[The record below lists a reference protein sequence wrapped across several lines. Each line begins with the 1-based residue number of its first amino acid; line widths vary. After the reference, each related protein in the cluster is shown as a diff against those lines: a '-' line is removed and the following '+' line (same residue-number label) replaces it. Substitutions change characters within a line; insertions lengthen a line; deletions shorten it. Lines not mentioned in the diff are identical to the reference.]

1 MQASLLLAFP
11 ILICK
16 DEEAKDEEEEENDG
30 LSELVVAVLMAVA
43 AFRPSFLACPSGLL
57 R

>member
-43 AFRPSFLACPSGLL
+43 GFRPSFLACPSGLL